1 MRAAA
6 SLAAKIPRAFGP
18 GAVLGILGGGQLARM
33 IALAAADYGIRCHIF
48 APEHDSPA
56 FDVTAFRTIAEYRD
70 EKALAAFADA
80 VNLVTLE
87 FENVPVE
94 SVAFLERL
102 RPVRPGSKALAV
114 AQDRL
119 AEKSLARS
127 LGVMTAEF
135 ASVSSRADLDAALS
149 RIGCPAVLKTNR
161 MGYDGKGQAK
171 IMSPGDADAAFA
183 AMEEQPAI
191 LEAFVPFLREVSVV
205 AARRADG
212 AFAAFDVTENEHRDH
227 ILHRSVAPAHLPPT
241 LAQRAVSAT
250 QAIADALDYVG
261 VMAVEFFVL
270 TDDVLVNEIAPR
282 VHNSGHWTS
291 EGAETSQ
298 FHQHV
303 RAVCGLPLGSTR
315 ARGEA
320 TMLNLIGDETEDWAS
335 LLAEP
340 GSHLHLYG
348 KLEARPGRK
357 MGHVT
362 RVARRDA
369 AKD

>member
-1 MRAAA
+1 
-6 SLAAKIPRAFGP
+6 
-18 GAVLGILGGGQLARM
+18 M

-48 APEHDSPA
+48 APEDDSPA
-56 FDVTAFRTIAEYRD
+56 FDVAAARTLADYRD
-70 EKALAAFADA
+70 EAALAAFAGA
-80 VNLVTLE
+80 VDVVTLE

-94 SVAFLERL
+94 SVAFLERIA
-102 RPVRPGSKALAV
+102 PVRPGSKALAV

-135 ASVSSRADLDAALS
+135 AAVNSRAGLDAALS
-149 RIGCPAVLKTNR
+149 RIGCPAVVKTNR

-171 IMSPGDADAAFA
+171 IMTPADADAAYA
-183 AMEEQPAI
+183 TMDGAPAI
-191 LEAFVPFLREVSVV
+191 LEAFVPFQREVSVI

-212 AFAAFDVTENEHRDH
+212 AFAAFDVTQNEHRDH
-227 ILHRSVAPAHLPPT
+227 ILHRSVAPAHLPPA
-241 LAQRAVSAT
+241 LAQRAVAAT
-250 QAIADALDYVG
+250 QAIADALDYAG
-261 VMAVEFFVL
+261 VMAVEFFL
-270 TDDVLVNEIAPR
+270 LADDVLVNEIAPR

-303 RAVCGLPLGSTR
+303 RAVCGLPLGSTQ
-315 ARGEA
+315 ARGDA
-320 TMLNLIGDETEDWAS
+320 TMLNLIGDEAQDWAS
-335 LLAEP
+335 LLAQP

-362 RVARRDA
+362 RIVPYGLRASGEAWAQKAFDPMD
-369 AKD
+369 KPG